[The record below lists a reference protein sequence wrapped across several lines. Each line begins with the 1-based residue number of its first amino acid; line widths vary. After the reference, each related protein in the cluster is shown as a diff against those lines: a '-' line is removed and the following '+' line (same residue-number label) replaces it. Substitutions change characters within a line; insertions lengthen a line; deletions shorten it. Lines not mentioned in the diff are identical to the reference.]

1 MMRAVVVLTVLAGAN
16 AATVTPVQKV
26 IQLLNGMVEK
36 GKKDKHEEQVQF
48 AAYKQFC
55 DDTSVEKHR
64 DIKEANQMIEVLK
77 ADIAKYEADAAKL
90 TREIAVHD
98 EDISTWEGD
107 FKAANKVREIE
118 HEDYVTT
125 HKDYTESRDALA
137 EGIDTVKKQAG
148 DVRRAAASLMQISSS
163 DLIPAD
169 AKKMLDAVPA

>member
-1 MMRAVVVLTVLAGAN
+1 MRAFAVLALYVGAS
-16 AATVTPVQKV
+16 AETVTPVQKV

-55 DDTSVEKHR
+55 DDTTVEKNR

-77 ADIAKYEADAAKL
+77 ADIEKYEADAAKL
-90 TREIAVHD
+90 AREIAAHD
-98 EDISTWEGD
+98 EDISVWEGD

-125 HKDYTESRDALA
+125 HKDYTESLDAL
-137 EGIDTVKKQAG
+137 E
-148 DVRRAAASLMQISSS
+148 
-163 DLIPAD
+163 
-169 AKKMLDAVPA
+169 

>member
-1 MMRAVVVLTVLAGAN
+1 MRSIAFALILVAVDASA
-16 AATVTPVQKV
+16 VTPVQKV

-36 GKKDKHEEQVQF
+36 GKKEKHEEQVQF

-98 EDISTWEGD
+98 EDISVWEGD

-118 HEDYVTT
+118 HEDYITT
-125 HKDYTESRDALA
+125 HKDYTESLDALE
-137 EGIDTVKKQAG
+137 EGIATVKKQAEP
-148 DVRRAAASLMQISSS
+148 AAGAE
-163 DLIPAD
+163 A
-169 AKKMLDAVPA
+169 A